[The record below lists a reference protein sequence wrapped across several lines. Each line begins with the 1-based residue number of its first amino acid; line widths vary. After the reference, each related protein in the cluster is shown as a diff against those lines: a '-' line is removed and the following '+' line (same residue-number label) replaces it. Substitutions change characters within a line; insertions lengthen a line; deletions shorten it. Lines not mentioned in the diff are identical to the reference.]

1 MFTSNMMQDPQPYNS
16 LSIVPSDLSDP
27 YKPVVLRL
35 ELGTGGG
42 SLEMVVVEL
51 LMAMVLPLTVVVL
64 ASSSRMTKNSQA
76 LTVQVTQLRWHA
88 LNSLENA
95 LNSLESGWN
104 YPPSYQHSHWL
115 HLLNIHSLCPQSLFQ
130 HCYIA
135 IGSFLNKKK
144 DNIF

>member
-88 LNSLENA
+88 LNSLE
-95 LNSLESGWN
+95 SGWN

-130 HCYIA
+130 HCS